1 MGVEKVIA
9 MMRRVLA
16 LSTVGFLTMV
26 AACGG
31 GDSDVA
37 STTAGSEPDAAP
49 TTTMAP
55 TTSDVG
61 GAEGWVE
68 TDVVYAT
75 RISDG
80 KTALL
85 DLYVPA
91 EAEGAPIVIEGG
103 EELVE
108 EGMIVVKGHE
118 TDLFRLATGA
128 DEYVADRV
136 SVRSYAELFGCE
148 IRLAR
153 DRASEL
159 GNDNP
164 IVVLDGFSLFG
175 GLAAQVGLFGDTL
188 DARWDEFAAA
198 GGPPRQFDCA
208 VTAGSTDV
216 DAVVGTG
223 GTYDLTMPIIDGAYG
238 RAYQQE
244 HDPEMQEFL
253 VSAIAANADLKLR
266 LIHGT
271 NDCIPASMAEEFAA
285 ALSDAGYDVELVTWP
300 GEHEGAP
307 TEIYMPM
314 LMDAVGQ

>member
-223 GTYDLTMPIIDGAYG
+223 GTYDLTMPIIDGAFG
-238 RAYQQE
+238 
-244 HDPEMQEFL
+244 
-253 VSAIAANADLKLR
+253 ANPDLKLR

-271 NDCIPASMAEEFAA
+271 NDGIPASMAEEFAA